1 MEPNMKSASLRLLAS
16 ILVGV
21 AVAACSST
29 AASPTPAPTTVV
41 SPTPAPTTVV
51 SPTPTP
57 TPAPTAT
64 PAPPAAPT
72 GVTMV
77 DQTPPATCPSPFG
90 ASCYKYKVSWT
101 EANPT
106 GVTIAVYA
114 VTICPAKPHCLT
126 STTPIPTGNL
136 TSMGSAAASA
146 GTLSFVVG
154 DGETNGDGWFGSGTN
169 TKYVYAVVVQASSSA
184 GKSPFVLVWSW

>member
-1 MEPNMKSASLRLLAS
+1 MKSASLRLLAS
-16 ILVGV
+16 ILVGA

-29 AASPTPAPTTVV
+29 AATPAATAT
-41 SPTPAPTTVV
+41 A
-51 SPTPTP
+51 SPTPTATVAAATATP
-57 TPAPTAT
+57 TPTAT

-72 GVTMV
+72 GVTIA

-90 ASCYKYKVSWT
+90 ASCYKYKISWT

-106 GVTIAVYA
+106 GVTITVYA
-114 VTICPAKPHCLT
+114 VTICPGKPHCLT
-126 STTPIPTGNL
+126 AKSPIPTGNL

-154 DGETNGDGWFGSGTN
+154 DGESYGDGWFGSGKN
-169 TKYVYAVVVQASSSA
+169 TKYVYAVVAQASSSA
-184 GKSPFVLVWSW
+184 GKSDFVLVWSW